1 MKQPR
6 PKTQGKVKSSA
17 AEALAR
23 AGAHLI
29 NIVRQR
35 TLNRATTDQGRTTA
49 PALIAECPLPPSAA
63 LGSAV
68 RAKGIERE
76 LRARLPWALRKHL
89 KAETGRIAMQMPAH
103 VQRLSGVDWY
113 RLRYGH
119 CLSVHEIALGQAR
132 RCQRST

>member
-23 AGAHLI
+23 AGANLI

-35 TLNRATTDQGRTTA
+35 TLNRATTDQGRSTA

-76 LRARLPWALRKHL
+76 LRAPAMGFAEAPQGGDRSHRNANACTRSAVIWCRL
-89 KAETGRIAMQMPAH
+89 
-103 VQRLSGVDWY
+103 V
-113 RLRYGH
+113 
-119 CLSVHEIALGQAR
+119 
-132 RCQRST
+132 